1 MPFEELAA
9 RRAVVG
15 TAAARPQ
22 SGGSAHSSRRG
33 GGTAG
38 GAAADAEGAG
48 RGRKQAPHRENKNR
62 PAEQSSRRPVG
73 RLRDVLQAPKT

>member
-1 MPFEELAA
+1 VPFGELAA
-9 RRAVVG
+9 RRAVFG
-15 TAAARPQ
+15 TAALRPQ
-22 SGGSAHSSRRG
+22 GDSGAHSSKRG
-33 GGTAG
+33 GSG